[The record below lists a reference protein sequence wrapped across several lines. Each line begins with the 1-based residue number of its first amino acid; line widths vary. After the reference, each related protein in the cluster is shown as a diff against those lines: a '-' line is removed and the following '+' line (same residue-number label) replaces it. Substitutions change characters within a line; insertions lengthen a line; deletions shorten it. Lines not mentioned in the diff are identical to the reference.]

1 MSSSQRTIGLL
12 GATLV
17 GIGAIV
23 GGGILVLAG
32 VAFQETGP
40 SAVLA
45 FAFNGFIAVLTALS
59 FAEMSSSFPEN
70 GGAYTFAKRVLSVRS
85 AFAVGWVIWF
95 AYIVAAVLYALG
107 FAAYAV
113 EMFVGVCRLFGAEAP
128 AFLLAPSFTMLLA
141 VLASAFYGWS
151 LLRKTT
157 GGGQSASIA
166 KVAIFALLILVGLG
180 VMLFQGN
187 DTPRAALSPFF
198 SAGGVGLLMAMGYT
212 FIAVQGFDLI
222 AAIAGEVKEPER
234 TIPKAML
241 MSLGVAMAV
250 YLPLLMV
257 VSYLG
262 PAAGQ
267 SITAMST
274 ANPDT
279 VMASAVEHYMGP
291 FGYWLVVVA
300 AILSTLTALQA
311 NYLAAS
317 RIALA
322 MAQDR
327 TLPHFIEEVD
337 KERSTPTMAIYVTGL
352 AIFASLILLRDLSS
366 AGAAASL
373 IFLITFALAHM
384 TNFLARKRVQPK
396 ANAFQTPLFP
406 LVPVLGF
413 VACVLLSVFQ
423 ALAVPLAGSITLIW
437 LGIGVVLYLSL
448 FSKRAEVVDAY
459 AEMVSPDLVQFRG
472 RSPLVLI
479 PVANPKNAS
488 TLMEV
493 AAALSPPAVGR
504 ALLLSVVKAEENAQ
518 ESNEAHLDAAQS
530 SLHNALEVAL
540 ERGCKTEALM
550 TLAQDPWPEIVRV
563 AESHRCESLLLGA
576 TNVVEDLGGSQVEKL
591 LSRVECDVVVLRS
604 PEAWHLS
611 DAKRILVPTRGRG
624 GHDVL
629 RARLLGSLMRQ
640 EQRDVTFLHITSS
653 HTSDAQVAQ
662 IGEDLVRLG
671 REETGFE
678 VRAEVVRSDDVNQT
692 LREQSMQNDLL
703 VLGLQRIGRHDT
715 VFGEMAL
722 ALNKDAPYA
731 TIMIS
736 KKR

>member
-1 MSSSQRTIGLL
+1 VI
-12 GATLV
+12 
-17 GIGAIV
+17 
-23 GGGILVLAG
+23 
-32 VAFQETGP
+32 
-40 SAVLA
+40 
-45 FAFNGFIAVLTALS
+45 TALT
-59 FAEMSSSFPEN
+59 FAEMSSAFPEN

-113 EMFVGVCRLFGAEAP
+113 EMFVGLFRLLGLEPP
-128 AFLLAPSFTMLLA
+128 AFLLARSFTMLLA
-141 VLASAFYGWS
+141 VVASAFYGWS

-180 VMLFQGN
+180 VMLFEGN
-187 DTPRAALSPFF
+187 NPPQAVLSPFL
-198 SAGGVGLLMAMGYT
+198 SAGGLGLVMAMGYT

-222 AAIAGEVKEPER
+222 AAIAGEVKDPER

-257 VSYLG
+257 VAYLG
-262 PAAGQ
+262 PGAGQ
-267 SITAMST
+267 SIGELSA
-274 ANPDT
+274 AHPET
-279 VMASAVEHYMGP
+279 VMATAVEHYMGP

-373 IFLITFALAHM
+373 IFLISFALAHM
-384 TNFLARKRVQPK
+384 INYLARTRVKPK
-396 ANAFQTPLFP
+396 ENAFRTPFFP
-406 LVPVLGF
+406 LIPALGF
-413 VACVLLSVFQ
+413 VACLLLAIFQ
-423 ALAVPLAGSITLIW
+423 AVAVPLAGSITLIW
-437 LGIGVVLYLSL
+437 LGIGGVLYLSL
-448 FSKRAEVVDAY
+448 FSKRAEVVDAH

-493 AAALSPPAVGR
+493 AAALTPPAVGR
-504 ALLLSVVKAEENAQ
+504 ALLLSVVNANGAGENG
-518 ESNEAHLDAAQS
+518 EHPHLDAAQS
-530 SLHNALEVAL
+530 SLYNALEVAL
-540 ERGCKTEALM
+540 DRGCQTEALM
-550 TLAQDPWPEIVRV
+550 TLADDPWPEIVRV
-563 AESHRCESLLLGA
+563 AETHRCESLLLGS
-576 TNVVEDLGGSQVEKL
+576 TNVVEDLGGSQVERL

-604 PEAWHLS
+604 PDDWHLS
-611 DAKRILVPTRGRG
+611 DAEKILVPTRGRG

-640 EQRDVTFLHITSS
+640 KQRDVTFLHIASGQ
-653 HTSDAQVAQ
+653 TSDAQVAQ

-678 VRAEVVRSDDVNQT
+678 VRAEVIRSDDVNVT
-692 LREQSMQNDLL
+692 LREQSLQNDLL
-703 VLGLQRIGRHDT
+703 VLGLQRQGRRDT

-736 KKR
+736 KQR

>member
-1 MSSSQRTIGLL
+1 
-12 GATLV
+12 
-17 GIGAIV
+17 
-23 GGGILVLAG
+23 
-32 VAFQETGP
+32 
-40 SAVLA
+40 
-45 FAFNGFIAVLTALS
+45 
-59 FAEMSSSFPEN
+59 
-70 GGAYTFAKRVLSVRS
+70 
-85 AFAVGWVIWF
+85 
-95 AYIVAAVLYALG
+95 
-107 FAAYAV
+107 
-113 EMFVGVCRLFGAEAP
+113 
-128 AFLLAPSFTMLLA
+128 
-141 VLASAFYGWS
+141 
-151 LLRKTT
+151 
-157 GGGQSASIA
+157 
-166 KVAIFALLILVGLG
+166 
-180 VMLFQGN
+180 
-187 DTPRAALSPFF
+187 
-198 SAGGVGLLMAMGYT
+198 
-212 FIAVQGFDLI
+212 
-222 AAIAGEVKEPER
+222 
-234 TIPKAML
+234 
-241 MSLGVAMAV
+241 
-250 YLPLLMV
+250 
-257 VSYLG
+257 
-262 PAAGQ
+262 
-267 SITAMST
+267 
-274 ANPDT
+274 
-279 VMASAVEHYMGP
+279 
-291 FGYWLVVVA
+291 
-300 AILSTLTALQA
+300 
-311 NYLAAS
+311 
-317 RIALA
+317 
-322 MAQDR
+322 
-327 TLPHFIEEVD
+327 
-337 KERSTPTMAIYVTGL
+337 
-352 AIFASLILLRDLSS
+352 RDLSS